1 MLRANEA
8 DNTYEFSAT
17 CPELMVFDSDLPLA
31 GRLQIIARNYDD
43 RLWVTRD
50 GELRAMKTTIDLA
63 VRAGRGPLIVGRAEL
78 AADVR
83 GERLERRFLLA
94 APGLGEFAP
103 PLEPTEL
110 SRGNVLN
117 PLHPIHR
124 ISGVRPGQRWR
135 QPLVDTQEEII
146 RAALAK
152 MPGAESAAAT
162 LGHRGPRWLD
172 AVVRSATEVLDSDHG
187 PTDCL
192 VIDYH
197 GEWRGE
203 EFTAHTWLRQDNGL
217 VLRQEAVSAGQSIA
231 VIRE

>member
-1 MLRANEA
+1 M
-8 DNTYEFSAT
+8 
-17 CPELMVFDSDLPLA
+17 
-31 GRLQIIARNYDD
+31 I
-43 RLWVTRD
+43 
-50 GELRAMKTTIDLA
+50 
-63 VRAGRGPLIVGRAEL
+63 
-78 AADVR
+78 
-83 GERLERRFLLA
+83 LA

-187 PTDCL
+187 PTECL
-192 VIDYH
+192 VVADDSANPAWVAADLLAQAEHDPLACSILITPDH
-197 GEWRGE
+197 HL
-203 EFTAHTWLRQDNGL
+203 A
-217 VLRQEAVSAGQSIA
+217 EAVDWQVARLSCSSAEHDGIEFVQQFVRRVVDADFGVVDEVDAFGLHLLNPPEDDLLLVQFHVGYAVHEQSAGAIGAFKNRDPMAGS
-231 VIRE
+231 V